1 MTKMKKQNLKK
12 GMSVALASAI
22 ISTNI
27 LTPISSVEAV
37 MYQEE
42 NKLLTE
48 LGELLGENQEVLDV
62 VEDAESKVEEG
73 EEQGEDESS
82 TSEEEVNK
90 DQELEVEENQEVEE
104 GSNEIETPES
114 DVVEGTLGT
123 DSTENTEV
131 TEDVVVSEEAEVLAE
146 LLINQVYGGGNKA
159 DTPFTHS
166 FIEIYNPTDAEI
178 DLSDYS
184 VQYSTEDSEWVST
197 QLEGTLG
204 AKGTYLIRCNEEVTS
219 VARYIL
225 TEENTDLDWNQV
237 IANKQ
242 YRVAIVKGEA
252 LLEGFE
258 FEEEGIVDLVGAAES
273 GEGGAAAKPSKQKS
287 VRRVNYQDTNN
298 NANDFI
304 IVEYG
309 NKTEAKTD
317 LPPSLQSQFVETPE
331 VPDEEETPQPPLE
344 SIPDTVTVKKIAGYV
359 AGTANDDGGVA
370 EIVKYNPVNN
380 KFYVINGTESAIHV
394 VSLDDLSQEL
404 TTDKVIKLSDVV
416 NVDGFVYGDVTSIEI
431 NTTLAIIVAA
441 VQEDDYTKN
450 GKIVV
455 MDYEGNVLK
464 QFEAGV
470 QPDMVKVSS
479 NGQYIL
485 VANEAEP
492 RLGLENG
499 VDPQGSIT
507 IVDYLSG
514 TAKNIYFDDET
525 VIDEN
530 VIIRHK
536 EGGALTDLEPEYIAL
551 SGDNKTA
558 YVALQENNAIA
569 TIDVES
575 GVIKSVKGLGFKDHS
590 ILGNGLDAANNS
602 KIEIEQLP
610 ILGVYMPDGIKC
622 VTIGGVDYLVTANE
636 GDATE
641 WKEFENIS
649 KLGKVKSQLQVDT
662 SLFKGMT
669 EEEVN
674 AKMDEILNTKKY
686 DDLEVLT
693 DLGTDAIYVLGG
705 RSFTIWNAETLD
717 VVFDSGD
724 DFEQITA
731 SRNPDYFNV
740 SNSNLKKDD
749 RSRKKGPEPEDVTIG
764 EINGQTYAFI
774 GLERTGGV
782 MMYDITN
789 PVEATFVNY
798 LSTRDYTQAISG
810 DVAPEGLEFISADL
824 SPTGKPLLLV
834 ANEVSGTVAINEI
847 QIEVETKA
855 DPIVDINI
863 FHTNDIHGR
872 VDDNIGFAKFKRFM
886 DIANGYTTAE
896 GSLVLDAGDTFHGTS
911 FATLESGESIA
922 EVLNVVGYDAL
933 SPGNHD
939 FNYGQEQLTTL
950 GEMAGVELLAGN
962 VTAINDELKY
972 GSIMVK
978 EIEGVKVGVFGLST
992 PETAYKTNPTNVE
1005 GLSFGTESEIVE
1017 ETKLM
1022 VQALKDAG
1030 ADVIVGLMHMG
1041 IDADSVV
1048 KSTTIASEVD
1058 GIDLIV
1064 DGHSHSELGQY
1075 ETVNGTVLTSTGEHF
1090 KNVGL
1095 VTIQYDTTKN
1105 EIVMLEP
1112 HQVSAA
1118 DLEQVVADAE
1128 VKSVIDG
1135 IKEGQEEILKEVIGE
1150 TSVTL
1155 NGERASVR
1163 NGHTNLGHLLTA
1175 AMLNETNAQIA
1186 LTNGGGIRASIDA
1199 GKITKGDVL
1208 TVLPFGNYIVTVEMT
1223 GQQIVDALNHGL
1235 VKGTGQFTH
1244 FAGIE
1249 VEVKL
1254 VQEEGQADRY
1264 EVVSIKFNGK
1274 ALDMKQKYVVAT
1286 NDFMAAGGDNY
1297 TMIADGK
1304 LLNEFAALDEALI
1317 AYIQKDGETAIS
1329 KANQANVLTIVS
1341 GNEEIKP
1348 PVTTPDNDNSDE
1360 EEDNKPGDAGNIGS
1374 NNNTGNNG
1382 NSNNTGNTTNPS
1394 NTVTVSSTNKPTT
1407 GLAAPTIGFGG
1418 LLVAVGSIFG
1428 IRNRRKK

>member
-1 MTKMKKQNLKK
+1 MRKIKKQTFKK

-27 LTPISSVEAV
+27 LTPVSSVQAV
-37 MYQEE
+37 LHQEE
-42 NKLLTE
+42 TRLLNE
-48 LGELLGENQEVLDV
+48 LGELLGENQEVVDV
-62 VEDAESKVEEG
+62 AEDFESKVEET
-73 EEQGEDESS
+73 EEHKEDEPSV
-82 TSEEEVNK
+82 SEDVNK
-90 DQELEVEENQEVEE
+90 EQEKEVEE
-104 GSNEIETPES
+104 GSSEIETPES
-114 DVVEGTLGT
+114 DVVEGTLESE
-123 DSTENTEV
+123 STENTEV
-131 TEDVVVSEEAEVLAE
+131 TEDTVVSEEAEVLAE
-146 LLINQVYGGGNKA
+146 LLINQVYGGGNKGE
-159 DTPFTHS
+159 TPFTHS
-166 FIEIYNPTDAEI
+166 FIEIYNPTDHEI
-178 DLSDYS
+178 DLSEYS
-184 VQYSTEDSEWVST
+184 VQYSTEDSDWVST
-197 QLEGTLG
+197 QLEGTLE

-252 LLEGFE
+252 VLEGFD
-258 FEEEGIVDLVGAAES
+258 FEEEGIIDLVGAVES
-273 GEGGAAAKPSKQKS
+273 GEGAAAAKPSKQKS
-287 VRRVNYQDTNN
+287 VRRVNYQDTND
-298 NANDFI
+298 NAKDFV

-309 NKTEAKTD
+309 DEKEAKSD

-331 VPDEEETPQPPLE
+331 VPDEEETPQPPIE
-344 SIPDTVTVKKIAGYV
+344 SIPDTVTVTKIAGYV
-359 AGTANDDGGVA
+359 AGVANEDGGVA

-404 TTDKVIKLSDVV
+404 ITDKVIKLSDAV

-431 NTTLAIIVAA
+431 NTKLAIIVAA
-441 VQEDDYTKN
+441 VQEADYTKN

-470 QPDMVKVSS
+470 QPDMVKVSA

-485 VANEAEP
+485 VANEGEP
-492 RLGLENG
+492 REGLENG
-499 VDPQGSIT
+499 VDPKGSIT

-514 TAKNIYFDDET
+514 TAKNVYFDDAT
-525 VIDEN
+525 VMDEN
-530 VIIRHK
+530 VIIRNK

-575 GVIKSVKGLGFKDHS
+575 GVVKSVKGLGFKDHS
-590 ILGNGLDAANNS
+590 IAGNGLDAANNT

-641 WKEFENIS
+641 WAEFENIS
-649 KLGKVKSQLQVDT
+649 KLGKVKSQLQVDS

-731 SRNPDYFNV
+731 SRNSEYFNV
-740 SNSNLKKDD
+740 SNSNLKMDD

-789 PVEATFVNY
+789 PTEATFVNY

-847 QIEVETKA
+847 QIDVETTV

-872 VDDNIGFAKFKRFM
+872 VDENIGFAKFKRFM

-922 EVLNVVGYDAL
+922 EVLNVVGYDAM

-950 GEMAGVELLAGN
+950 GKIAGVELLAGN
-962 VTAINDELKY
+962 VMDINDELKY

-978 EIEGVKVGVFGLST
+978 EIEGVKVGVFGLAT

-1005 GLSFGTESEIVE
+1005 GLNFGTESEIIA

-1022 VQALKDAG
+1022 VQALKDSG

-1041 IDADSVV
+1041 IDEDSVV
-1048 KSTTIASEVD
+1048 KSTTIASQVD

-1128 VKSVIDG
+1128 VKSVIDE
-1135 IKEGQEEILKEVIGE
+1135 IKEGQEGILKEVIGE

-1155 NGERASVR
+1155 DGERASVR

-1175 AMLNETNAQIA
+1175 AMLYETNADIA
-1186 LTNGGGIRASIDA
+1186 LTNGGGIRASIAA
-1199 GKITKGDVL
+1199 GNITKGDVL
-1208 TVLPFGNYIVTVEMT
+1208 TVLPFGNYIVTMEMT

-1244 FAGIE
+1244 FTGID
-1249 VEVKL
+1249 VEAKL

-1264 EVVSIKFNGK
+1264 EVVSVKLDGK
-1274 ALDMKQKYVVAT
+1274 ALDMNKKYVIAT

-1297 TMIADGK
+1297 TMIAEGT
-1304 LLNEFAALDEALI
+1304 LLNEFVALDEALI
-1317 AYIQKDGETAIS
+1317 SYIQKEKEAAID
-1329 KANQANVLTIVS
+1329 KANQANVLTIVT
-1341 GNEEIKP
+1341 GN
-1348 PVTTPDNDNSDE
+1348 VTTPE
-1360 EEDNKPGDAGNIGS
+1360 EEDDKDEEDDNSGSTGGDNNS
-1374 NNNTGNNG
+1374 NSTNNG
-1382 NSNNTGNTTNPS
+1382 NNTNTGNT
-1394 NTVTVSSTNKPTT
+1394 VTVGGTTTSTNKPTT
-1407 GLAAPTIGFGG
+1407 GLAAPTLGFGG
-1418 LLVAVGSIFG
+1418 LLVAVGSLFG
-1428 IRNRRKK
+1428 IRHKRKNK